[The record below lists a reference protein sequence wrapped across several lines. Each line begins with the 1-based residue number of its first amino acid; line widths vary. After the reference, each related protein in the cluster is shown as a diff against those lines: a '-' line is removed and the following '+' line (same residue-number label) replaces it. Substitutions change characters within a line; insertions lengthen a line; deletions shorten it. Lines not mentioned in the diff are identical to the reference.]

1 MAVLFFQI
9 TCLLKITRLKTH
21 NYVTSCYTSRV
32 SRAELTRYGA
42 RFEDSLKRAATVKIA
57 N

>member
-1 MAVLFFQI
+1 MAVLVFQI
-9 TCLLKITRLKTH
+9 TCLLKNTRLKTY
-21 NYVTSCYTSRV
+21 NYVASCRV

-42 RFEDSLKRAATVKIA
+42 RLEDSLQKAATVKIA